1 MGELLYLYYI
11 VVIISMGLLV
21 AAKLLDIVDAKAR
34 VNHDLLMDFVSKN
47 SISTFTEQ
55 AQHPFLVGKVLYDGE
70 IKKRAGTADFNTM
83 KFSIAE
89 VQTAVNNRIN
99 GTHTASLKEAPA
111 DYEKNSG
118 IANAIFMLRKKL
130 YSTEPNPNVI
140 TIGRTQDNDIVI
152 ADYAISKQHAQII
165 IFKDKYFI
173 VDTGSTNGTSV
184 NEISVIQGMKVQ
196 LSINCTVSFGRICF
210 VFAHP
215 LQVYRGMHREIMGM

>member
-1 MGELLYLYYI
+1 
-11 VVIISMGLLV
+11 MGLFV
-21 AAKLLDIVDAKAR
+21 ADKLLDIVDAKAR

-70 IKKRAGTADFNTM
+70 IKKRTGNSADFNTM
-83 KFSIAE
+83 KFSLAE
-89 VQTAVNNRIN
+89 VQSAVSSRIN
-99 GTHTASLKEAPA
+99 GTATASLKENPV
-111 DYEKNSG
+111 DEEKHSG
-118 IANAIFMLRKKL
+118 ISNAIFMLRKKL
-130 YSTEPNPNVI
+130 YSPEPNPSII

-152 ADYAISKQHAQII
+152 ADYAISKKHAQII

-184 NEISVIQGMKVQ
+184 NEIRVIQGMKVQ
-196 LSINCTVSFGRICF
+196 LSVNCTVSFGRICF

>member
-1 MGELLYLYYI
+1 MVTYG
-11 VVIISMGLLV
+11 MGLFV
-21 AAKLLDIVDAKAR
+21 SNKLLDIVDAKAR

-47 SISTFTEQ
+47 SISVFTEQ

-70 IKKRAGTADFNTM
+70 IKKRAGNSPDFNTM
-83 KFSIAE
+83 KFSIAD
-89 VQTAVNNRIN
+89 VHSALNNRVS
-99 GTHTASLKEAPA
+99 GMTTASLKENPSASDA
-111 DYEKNSG
+111 DKNTG
-118 IANAIFMLRKKL
+118 ISNAIFMLRKKL
-130 YSTEPNPNVI
+130 YSPEPNPNII

-152 ADYAISKQHAQII
+152 ADYAISKKHAQIV

-184 NEISVIQGMKVQ
+184 NEIPVIQGMKVQ
-196 LSINCTVSFGRICF
+196 LSVNCTVSFGRICF

>member
-1 MGELLYLYYI
+1 
-11 VVIISMGLLV
+11 MGLFV
-21 AAKLLDIVDAKAR
+21 ADKLLDIVDEKAR

-70 IKKRAGTADFNTM
+70 IKKRAGGPGDFNTM

-89 VQTAVNNRIN
+89 VQSAVNSRIN
-99 GTHTASLKEAPA
+99 ATSTANLREHPPVEDRS
-111 DYEKNSG
+111 SG
-118 IANAIFMLRKKL
+118 ISNAIFMLRKKL
-130 YSTEPNPNVI
+130 YSPEPNPNI
-140 TIGRTQDNDIVI
+140 ISIGRTQDNDIVI
-152 ADYAISKQHAQII
+152 ADYAISKKHAQIV

-173 VDTGSTNGTSV
+173 VDAGSTNGTSV
-184 NEISVIQGMKVQ
+184 NEIPVIQGMKVQ
-196 LSINCTVSFGRICF
+196 LSVNCTVSFGRICF

>member
-1 MGELLYLYYI
+1 MNCFFILYCRNN
-11 VVIISMGLLV
+11 ISVESSVGS
-21 AAKLLDIVDAKAR
+21 KLLDIVDAKAR

-47 SISTFTEQ
+47 SISAFTEQ

-70 IKKRAGTADFNTM
+70 IKKRAGSQEFNTM

-89 VQTAVNNRIN
+89 VQSAVNSRIS
-99 GTHTASLKEAPA
+99 GTRTASLKEAPPE
-111 DYEKNSG
+111 DEKGSG
-118 IANAIFMLRKKL
+118 IANAIFMLRKKI

-184 NEISVIQGMKVQ
+184 NEIPVIQGMKVQ
-196 LSINCTVSFGRICF
+196 LSVNCTVSFGRICF